1 MKNKNLLVYRW
12 KSYTHVTLTW
22 NEFNLDIWN
31 PYLRKTQ
38 ELSNKRRL
46 MCVRVS
52 WEQPYKCKTIPDHQ
66 IFRYYNILLGIN
78 VESKLTGGGGLICLC
93 HHFELGY
100 M

>member
-46 MCVRVS
+46 MREKVS
-52 WEQPYKCKTIPDHQ
+52 WEQP
-66 IFRYYNILLGIN
+66 
-78 VESKLTGGGGLICLC
+78 
-93 HHFELGY
+93 
-100 M
+100 